1 MPQLTSTRPGKSAGR
16 SSSEAWQVQIP
27 PGTVGSQWPPR
38 WTRARSWNVYT
49 AEGKKEI
56 SVKLQGVPKGLDA
69 VSGMVSVYTDD
80 IVYFYND
87 RGINTCIYNA
97 GEKIQQVH
105 LFNKKQAAVITE
117 GGITIIGI

>member
-1 MPQLTSTRPGKSAGR
+1 MPQLHRPGRKVGWKEQFRSVAGADTAGDGR
-16 SSSEAWQVQIP
+16 FAVAAQVDQ
-27 PGTVGSQWPPR
+27 GAVL
-38 WTRARSWNVYT
+38 NVYT

-97 GEKIQQVH
+97 GEKYSRCTF
-105 LFNKKQAAVITE
+105 FNKNRQQ
-117 GGITIIGI
+117 